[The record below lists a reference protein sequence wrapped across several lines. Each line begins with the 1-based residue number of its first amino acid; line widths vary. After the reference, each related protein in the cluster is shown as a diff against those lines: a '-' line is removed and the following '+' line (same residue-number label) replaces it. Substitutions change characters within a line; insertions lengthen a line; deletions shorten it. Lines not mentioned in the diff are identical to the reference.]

1 MPIKKDTRMETKE
14 SKLNYS
20 DSLALERT
28 MLAKE
33 RTYLAYF
40 RTFIVFASSGWVII
54 KLDFFK
60 EAENLSF
67 LFFGSSLALLVV
79 GFLSFFFM
87 KKRLKRYLRKKH

>member
-1 MPIKKDTRMETKE
+1 MEKTDSNE
-14 SKLNYS
+14 LKLSYS

-28 MLAKE
+28 LLAKE

-40 RTFIVFASSGWVII
+40 RTFIVFASSGWVVV

-60 EAENLSF
+60 GAENIGF
-67 LFFGSSLALLVV
+67 LFFGSSFTLLVL
-79 GFLSFFFM
+79 GLLSYFFM

>member
-1 MPIKKDTRMETKE
+1 METDT

-28 MLAKE
+28 LLAKE

-60 EAENLSF
+60 GVEDIGF
-67 LFFGSSLALLVV
+67 LFFGSSFALLVV
-79 GFLSFFFM
+79 GFLSYYFM
-87 KKRLKRYLRKKH
+87 KKRLKRYLRKRH

>member
-1 MPIKKDTRMETKE
+1 MMETDT
-14 SKLNYS
+14 SKLNYA

-28 MLAKE
+28 LLAKE

-60 EAENLSF
+60 GAENIGF
-67 LFFGSSLALLVV
+67 LFFGSSFALLVV
-79 GFLSFFFM
+79 GLLSYYFM